1 MHTKTISVYK
11 YLILGAIG
19 LMMSTSAMG
28 QDIHFSQLFENPLT
42 LNPALGGAFNGSV
55 YAGINYRNQWSSVA
69 QNGNG
74 YTTTAFTFELQNMLK
89 NWGNGYVSPG
99 LSIFEDQSGDAHLTQ
114 LEIAFNLASGIY
126 LNDNNCISAGL
137 QGGWDQN
144 SIQLAGLEWDD
155 QYINGAYNSS
165 APSYENY
172 FGSSLSYADFS
183 AGVAYH
189 YGKGE
194 TNMSS
199 NDALKFSA
207 GAAVYHVNQPNI
219 SFYNYPTSIAS
230 GTQLYMRYTF
240 YANMEIGVPNT
251 NLQVMPALIY
261 MQQGAAWEVDAGTKL
276 RYVVNP
282 ESKYTG
288 NHKGSAIDLGF
299 YYRVNDA
306 AIVLLGYEWG
316 NFALGAS
323 YDFNTSALTTASH
336 GEGGFEISLRYVN
349 LDAILKAAGSGGPA
363 SRSTFDD

>member
-19 LMMSTSAMG
+19 LMIGNSAFA

-42 LNPALGGAFNGSV
+42 LNPALGGAFNGTFLGE
-55 YAGINYRNQWSSVA
+55 ANYRNQWNSVA
-69 QNGNG
+69 QNGDG
-74 YTTTAFTFELQNMLK
+74 YHTMALTLEAHNMLK
-89 NWGNGYVSPG
+89 NWGSGYLSPG
-99 LSIFEDQSGDAHLTQ
+99 LSIFEDQSGDAHFTQ

-126 LNDNNCISAGL
+126 LNDNNCISVGL

-144 SIQLAGLEWDD
+144 SIQLGGLQWDD
-155 QYINGAYNSS
+155 QFINGAYNSS
-165 APSYENY
+165 APSNENY
-172 FGSSLSYADFS
+172 FGNSLSYADFS
-183 AGVAYH
+183 GGVAYH
-189 YGKGE
+189 YGRGE

-207 GAAVYHVNQPNI
+207 GAAIYHVNEPTV
-219 SFYNYPTSIAS
+219 SFYNYPTSLAS

-251 NLQVMPALIY
+251 DLQVLPAVVY
-261 MQQGAAWEVDAGTKL
+261 MKQGPAWEVDAGTKL
-276 RYVVNP
+276 RYVINP

-288 NHKGSAIDLGF
+288 NHKGSAIDLGI

-306 AIVLLGYEWG
+306 AVALLGYEWG
-316 NFALGAS
+316 NYALAFS

-336 GEGGFEISLRYVN
+336 GAGGFEVSFRYVN
-349 LDAILKAAGSGGPA
+349 LDAILKAGS
-363 SRSTFDD
+363 STSNKFVF